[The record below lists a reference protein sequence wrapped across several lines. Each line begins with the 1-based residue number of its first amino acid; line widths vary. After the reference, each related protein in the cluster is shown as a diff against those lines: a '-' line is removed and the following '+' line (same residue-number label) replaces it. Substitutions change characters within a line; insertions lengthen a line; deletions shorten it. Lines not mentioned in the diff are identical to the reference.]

1 MDEAALVQYAK
12 EGDLDA
18 FNRLVLTYQ
27 DLAFNIAYRLMSDPA
42 EAEDV
47 TQDAF
52 VSAYRKLNSFRGGS
66 FKAWLLRI
74 VTNAGYDALRKRKRQ
89 ATSPLE
95 PVGHDDEEIES
106 PTWLTDP
113 GESPEESA
121 ARGELGQAIQRC
133 MEAMGADYRTM
144 VILVD
149 VQGMDYAEAAEVAGT
164 PLGTVKSRLARA
176 RLKMQQCL
184 QGSEE
189 LLPSQYRFE
198 EERI

>member
-1 MDEAALVQYAK
+1 MDEAELIQYARG
-12 EGDLDA
+12 GDLDA

-27 DLAFNIAYRLMSDPA
+27 DIAFNVAYGLMSDPA

-52 VSAYRKLNSFRGGS
+52 VSAYRKLDSFRGGS

-89 ATSPLE
+89 ATTPLE
-95 PVGHDDEEIES
+95 PLSSDDEEIES
-106 PTWLTDP
+106 PIWLTDP
-113 GESPEESA
+113 SESPEDTT
-121 ARGELGQAIQRC
+121 ARIELGMAIQQC
-133 MEAMGADYRTM
+133 MDAMALDYKTV

-149 VQGMDYAEAAEVAGT
+149 VQGMDYAEVAEVVGS
-164 PLGTVKSRLARA
+164 PLGTIKSRLARA

-184 QGSEE
+184 QGAGE

-198 EERI
+198 EERS